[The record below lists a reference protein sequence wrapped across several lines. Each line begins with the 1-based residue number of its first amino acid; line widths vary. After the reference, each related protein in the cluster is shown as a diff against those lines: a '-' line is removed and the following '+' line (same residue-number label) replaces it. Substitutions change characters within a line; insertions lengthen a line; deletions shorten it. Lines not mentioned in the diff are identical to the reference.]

1 MEGNIIGHYEEDRED
16 NEQTSFNHWLHLIVK
31 EGFNICTMA
40 ELKKY
45 TTELQAIFL
54 QIVVKKDGEY
64 FFNHKYNQ
72 IQIRSLIR
80 QAFLPKRTF
89 ETKEEV
95 EKYLCNCGNIVSCYN
110 PNNDS
115 WTTSGEFSILP
126 IDREY
131 VDKFKLY
138 LYGKNF

>member
-1 MEGNIIGHYEEDRED
+1 MEQENNNKIYGLYAWNKF
-16 NEQTSFNHWLHLIVK
+16 T
-31 EGFNICTMA
+31 CA
-40 ELKKY
+40 
-45 TTELQAIFL
+45 
-54 QIVVKKDGEY
+54 
-64 FFNHKYNQ
+64 
-72 IQIRSLIR
+72 
-80 QAFLPKRTF
+80 F

-131 VDKFKLY
+131 IDKFKLY
-138 LYGKNF
+138 LYEKNCNKE